1 MLGLLDIIGERIHA
15 IIGPSGG
22 GQALGAGTG
31 DHILPITMDL
41 KERPSMHQKH
51 SRFVWLNKRQCR
63 IMLYVYYL

>member
-22 GQALGAGTG
+22 GDALGAGAG
-31 DHILPITMDL
+31 DQFLITMDL
-41 KERPSMHQKH
+41 KERPSMLQKH
-51 SRFVWLNKRQCR
+51 LRFVWLKKRQQR